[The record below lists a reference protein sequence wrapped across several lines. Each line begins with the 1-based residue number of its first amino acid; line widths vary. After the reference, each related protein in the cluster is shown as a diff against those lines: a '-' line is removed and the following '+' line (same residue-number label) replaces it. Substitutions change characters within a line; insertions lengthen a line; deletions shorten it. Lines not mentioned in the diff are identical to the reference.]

1 MRVLYVY
8 KDYYP
13 VLGGIE
19 NHVRLLAEGMQAL
32 GVATRVLVTN
42 TGPRTVQKTI
52 NGVPVVKAARLLHF
66 SSTPISL
73 MLFPWLRR
81 LEADADIAHL
91 HFPYPPSE
99 LGQLFLGRS
108 HRFVLT
114 YHSDIVKQRVLLKL
128 YRPFLWRVLGAANL
142 ISVSNPTYI
151 RSSPY
156 LRPFA
161 GKCRVVHHGADLR
174 HFAPTPE
181 TLALAEQIRS
191 RYRRPIVLFVG
202 KMRYYKGIAYLIDA
216 MRDVDAQLV
225 LVGGGPMEAEWRARA
240 AACAWS
246 SRIDFVGVVPDAELP
261 GYYHAA
267 HVFVLPSTHR
277 SETWGAVQVEAMA
290 CGVPCVATELGTG
303 TSYVNLHGQTGLIV
317 PPKDASAL
325 AAAINQLLGNEALR
339 RQLGENARRRAQEE
353 LSVEAMLRQT
363 LALYQELL

>member
-1 MRVLYVY
+1 
-8 KDYYP
+8 
-13 VLGGIE
+13 LGDEAGGSLVFRDLEGIARDGDVGE
-19 NHVRLLAEGMQAL
+19 THRQGRRGGRGYAACQAATDGPLAKGCVGA
-32 GVATRVLVTN
+32 G
-42 TGPRTVQKTI
+42 TG
-52 NGVPVVKAARLLHF
+52 A
-66 SSTPISL
+66 S
-73 MLFPWLRR
+73 
-81 LEADADIAHL
+81 
-91 HFPYPPSE
+91 
-99 LGQLFLGRS
+99 
-108 HRFVLT
+108 
-114 YHSDIVKQRVLLKL
+114 
-128 YRPFLWRVLGAANL
+128 
-142 ISVSNPTYI
+142 
-151 RSSPY
+151 
-156 LRPFA
+156 
-161 GKCRVVHHGADLR
+161 
-174 HFAPTPE
+174 
-181 TLALAEQIRS
+181 
-191 RYRRPIVLFVG
+191 VG